1 MEPVEPL
8 GDALRASGTVLGWGR
23 SLPCSYIVSSPEP
36 GHLIAEHVEM
46 GMMQDLAAL
55 SCFPWRRLRLRLSKE
70 PKSIRSL
77 TCLTFHRIS
86 IKKKNYNTKNPSLP
100 QTLCQAEGCY
110 LWGNIDVTTKTPQE
124 KTSCCCLILQD
135 HLSLYKRNSN
145 AANWRCFWERQ
156 RIWLC
161 DRHASTSCRAALR
174 TRCHALWGHS
184 PCCCRCRIVPH
195 RVTGLGITSS
205 PVLIQPD
212 IELYWELL

>member
-1 MEPVEPL
+1 MWKWAWCKTWLLCHAFPEEDYAWGFQRNLKVLDLSLAWLSTGFPL
-8 GDALRASGTVLGWGR
+8 
-23 SLPCSYIVSSPEP
+23 
-36 GHLIAEHVEM
+36 
-46 GMMQDLAAL
+46 
-55 SCFPWRRLRLRLSKE
+55 
-70 PKSIRSL
+70 
-77 TCLTFHRIS
+77 
-86 IKKKNYNTKNPSLP
+86 KKNYNTKNPSLP

-161 DRHASTSCRAALR
+161 DRHVSTSCRAALR

-184 PCCCRCRIVPH
+184 PRCCQCRIVPH